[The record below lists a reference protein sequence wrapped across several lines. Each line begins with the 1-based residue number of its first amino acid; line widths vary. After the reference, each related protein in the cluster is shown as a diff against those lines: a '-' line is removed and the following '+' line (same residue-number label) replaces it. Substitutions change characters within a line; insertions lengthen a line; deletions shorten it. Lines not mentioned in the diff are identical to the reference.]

1 MEQANGFT
9 VSPDWLEERLEKP
22 GLSIVDASWY
32 LPTQNRVA
40 KAEYDAAH
48 IPGAVFFD
56 HDLIVEPGSQLPHTL
71 PDPKLF
77 AQFAGSMGISAEDTI
92 VVYDGPG
99 LFSAARTWWMFRT
112 MGARNVLL
120 LDGGFDR
127 WKAAGRPVTAEQ
139 TKIAPCLFDVDFS
152 EAKVADLD
160 AIRSFVGG
168 GGQVVDA
175 RPADRFSGEQPEP
188 RPGVRAGHMPGAK
201 NVPALSLSA
210 DGKLLPP
217 EKLKAAFEGAGVD
230 LSQPIV
236 TSCGSGITA
245 AVLTLALE
253 TLGHTDSRLYDGS
266 WTEWGSRPDTD
277 VVTDMAVDA
286 KEKA

>member
-1 MEQANGFT
+1 MSQAKEFT
-9 VSPDWLEERLEKP
+9 VSPGSLEERLGQP
-22 GLSIVDASWY
+22 GLSIIDASWY
-32 LPTQNRVA
+32 LPVQNRNA

-56 HDLIVEPGSQLPHTL
+56 HDLIVEPGSDLPHTL
-71 PDPKLF
+71 PNPKLF
-77 AQFAGSMGISAEDTI
+77 AQFAGSMGISADDTI
-92 VVYDGPG
+92 VVYDAPG
-99 LFSAARTWWMFRT
+99 LFSSARAWWMFRA
-112 MGARNVLL
+112 MGASNVLL

-127 WKAAGRPVTAEQ
+127 WKAAGRPVTAEP
-139 TKIAPCLFDVDFS
+139 TKIAPCLFEVDFS
-152 EAKVADLD
+152 AGKVADLKAVRD
-160 AIRSFVGG
+160 FIGE

-201 NVPALSLSA
+201 NVPALSLSE

-217 EKLKAAFEGAGVD
+217 EKLQEAFEKAGVD
-230 LSQPIV
+230 LSQPVV

-253 TLGHTDSRLYDGS
+253 TLGRTGSRLYDGS

-277 VVTDMAVDA
+277 VVVDA

>member
-1 MEQANGFT
+1 MEQANAFT
-9 VSPDWLEERLEKP
+9 VPPDWLEARLGKP

-32 LPTQNRVA
+32 LPAQDRDA

-56 HDLIVEPGSQLPHTL
+56 HDLIVEPNSGLPHTL
-71 PDPKLF
+71 PNPKLF
-77 AQFAGSMGISAEDTI
+77 AQFAGSMGISADDTI

-99 LFSAARTWWMFRT
+99 LFSSARAWWMFRT
-112 MGARNVLL
+112 MGAKTVLL

-127 WKAAGRPVTAEQ
+127 WKAAGRPVTADP
-139 TKIAPCLFDVDFS
+139 TKIAPCLFEVDF
-152 EAKVADLD
+152 AGGQVAALEDVREFIGD
-160 AIRSFVGG
+160 

-201 NVPALSLSA
+201 NVPALSLSE
-210 DGKLLPP
+210 DGKLLAP
-217 EKLKAAFEGAGVD
+217 ERLKAAFESAGVD
-230 LSQPIV
+230 LSQPVV

-253 TLGHTDSRLYDGS
+253 TLGRADSRLYDGS
-266 WTEWGSRPDTD
+266 WTEWGLRPDTD
-277 VVTDMAVDA
+277 VVIDA